1 MMIAGEW
8 RKSSRSQPGGDC
20 VEVRSDLRA
29 IRDTK
34 NPDHSI
40 HADVRALVTIL
51 KAGF

>member
-1 MMIAGEW
+1 MTAPAGW
-8 RKSSRSQPGGDC
+8 KKATHSVNGSDC

-40 HADVRALVTIL
+40 HADVRALVTVI

>member
-1 MMIAGEW
+1 MTSAGEW
-8 RKSSRSQPGGDC
+8 KKSSRSQPAGDC

-29 IRDTK
+29 LRDTK
-34 NPDHSI
+34 NPDHTI